1 MDSIINFFRDVLA
14 MLPTIKFMD
23 IIDILLVTFV
33 LYTLIMMIQTTGAAR
48 IAKSIVLLLVLAVVT
63 KLLNMYLMSFLLD
76 RVLEIGLIALVIMFQ
91 PELRRMLEKIGSK
104 SLRELLSTKQE
115 QREIDR
121 VIGETVNA
129 CEIMSRERTG
139 VLIVFERE
147 TSLIDYQKTGTVIDA
162 RVSSELLRNL
172 FFTKASLHDGAV
184 IIRNERIAAA
194 GCVLPLTQSR
204 NISSDLGTRHRAGI
218 GMSEVSDAVVV
229 IVSEETGTISV
240 AVNGMLK
247 RHLAPQTLN
256 GCCSRSLRRS
266 ARKRPIIPSSV
277 CASASVARTVEK
289 KRMIR
294 MQKHKI
300 LSFLLALLVSIG
312 LWVYA
317 VTVVNPN
324 DKTTVRGV
332 RVRLVGTADLESNGL
347 MVTGGEEQYIDV
359 EISGSRSDLKEL
371 NSSSLEAIADVSNI
385 SSAGDFDVSWTLDP
399 PSNIASG
406 DIKARQLHG
415 Q

>member
-247 RHLAPQTLN
+247 RHLAPQTLE
-256 GCCSRSLRRS
+256 R
-266 ARKRPIIPSSV
+266 
-277 CASASVARTVEK
+277 
-289 KRMIR
+289 
-294 MQKHKI
+294 
-300 LSFLLALLVSIG
+300 LL
-312 LWVYA
+312 
-317 VTVVNPN
+317 
-324 DKTTVRGV
+324 
-332 RVRLVGTADLESNGL
+332 
-347 MVTGGEEQYIDV
+347 
-359 EISGSRSDLKEL
+359 LKEL
-371 NSSSLEAIADVSNI
+371 APKRKEKTYNPVKRLRKRIGRTHRRKEKDDSDAEA
-385 SSAGDFDVSWTLDP
+385 
-399 PSNIASG
+399 
-406 DIKARQLHG
+406 
-415 Q
+415 

>member
-247 RHLAPQTLN
+247 RQLAPQTLE
-256 GCCSRSLRRS
+256 R
-266 ARKRPIIPSSV
+266 
-277 CASASVARTVEK
+277 
-289 KRMIR
+289 
-294 MQKHKI
+294 
-300 LSFLLALLVSIG
+300 LL
-312 LWVYA
+312 
-317 VTVVNPN
+317 
-324 DKTTVRGV
+324 
-332 RVRLVGTADLESNGL
+332 
-347 MVTGGEEQYIDV
+347 
-359 EISGSRSDLKEL
+359 LKEL
-371 NSSSLEAIADVSNI
+371 APKREEKTYNPVKRLRKRIGRTHRRKEKDDSDAEA
-385 SSAGDFDVSWTLDP
+385 
-399 PSNIASG
+399 
-406 DIKARQLHG
+406 
-415 Q
+415 

>member
-121 VIGETVNA
+121 VISETVNA

-247 RHLAPQTLN
+247 RHLAPQTLE
-256 GCCSRSLRRS
+256 R
-266 ARKRPIIPSSV
+266 
-277 CASASVARTVEK
+277 
-289 KRMIR
+289 
-294 MQKHKI
+294 
-300 LSFLLALLVSIG
+300 LL
-312 LWVYA
+312 
-317 VTVVNPN
+317 
-324 DKTTVRGV
+324 
-332 RVRLVGTADLESNGL
+332 
-347 MVTGGEEQYIDV
+347 
-359 EISGSRSDLKEL
+359 LKEL
-371 NSSSLEAIADVSNI
+371 APKREEKTYNPVKRLRKRIGRTHRRKEKDDSDAEA
-385 SSAGDFDVSWTLDP
+385 
-399 PSNIASG
+399 
-406 DIKARQLHG
+406 
-415 Q
+415 

>member
-1 MDSIINFFRDVLA
+1 MDSIISFFRDVLA

-247 RHLAPQTLN
+247 RHLAPQTLE
-256 GCCSRSLRRS
+256 R
-266 ARKRPIIPSSV
+266 
-277 CASASVARTVEK
+277 
-289 KRMIR
+289 
-294 MQKHKI
+294 
-300 LSFLLALLVSIG
+300 LL
-312 LWVYA
+312 
-317 VTVVNPN
+317 
-324 DKTTVRGV
+324 
-332 RVRLVGTADLESNGL
+332 
-347 MVTGGEEQYIDV
+347 
-359 EISGSRSDLKEL
+359 LKEL
-371 NSSSLEAIADVSNI
+371 APKREEKTYNPVKRLRKRIGRTHRRKEKDDSDAEA
-385 SSAGDFDVSWTLDP
+385 
-399 PSNIASG
+399 
-406 DIKARQLHG
+406 
-415 Q
+415 

>member
-76 RVLEIGLIALVIMFQ
+76 RVLKIGLIALVIMFQ

-247 RHLAPQTLN
+247 RHLAPQTLE
-256 GCCSRSLRRS
+256 R
-266 ARKRPIIPSSV
+266 
-277 CASASVARTVEK
+277 
-289 KRMIR
+289 
-294 MQKHKI
+294 
-300 LSFLLALLVSIG
+300 LL
-312 LWVYA
+312 
-317 VTVVNPN
+317 
-324 DKTTVRGV
+324 
-332 RVRLVGTADLESNGL
+332 
-347 MVTGGEEQYIDV
+347 
-359 EISGSRSDLKEL
+359 LKEL
-371 NSSSLEAIADVSNI
+371 APKREEKTYNPVKRLRKRIGRTHRRKEKDDSDAEA
-385 SSAGDFDVSWTLDP
+385 
-399 PSNIASG
+399 
-406 DIKARQLHG
+406 
-415 Q
+415 